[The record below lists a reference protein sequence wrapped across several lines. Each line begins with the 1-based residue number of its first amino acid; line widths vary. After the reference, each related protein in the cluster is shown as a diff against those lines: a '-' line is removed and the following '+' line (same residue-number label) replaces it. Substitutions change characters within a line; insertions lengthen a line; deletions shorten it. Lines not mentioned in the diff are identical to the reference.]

1 MICRRGIRCGLPR
14 RRGVRGSMP
23 SVENLLATCKLH
35 AFPCSASTEKC
46 DRVIVDH
53 RDGNGHPSNTL
64 SRQWPEC
71 QMAATLPR
79 IFPLG
84 TGPNQRLS
92 IVSVRRS
99 QIRKYVPPGTI
110 SLSPS
115 WVKHWKSGSYRPI
128 RSVGPTG
135 GLHSESGHPLTWM
148 RPDLTSNTS
157 PGNSD
162 CPFAPR

>member
-1 MICRRGIRCGLPR
+1 MQIARL
-14 RRGVRGSMP
+14 
-23 SVENLLATCKLH
+23 SVLSVNRKMR
-35 AFPCSASTEKC
+35 
-46 DRVIVDH
+46 RVIVDH

-64 SRQWPEC
+64 SRQWSEC

-92 IVSVRRS
+92 IASVRRS

-148 RPDLTSNTS
+148 RRHLTSNTS
-157 PGNSD
+157 PGTPIVLWHQGKSGGTLS
-162 CPFAPR
+162 PSVEKTTTSPRFGWLKQ